1 MILYPNKN
9 LISNL
14 NEAFYSFLVRDIII
28 ARAMHVDGC
37 VTEKRKTSHITMAVA
52 GNRNNRPL

>member
-1 MILYPNKN
+1 
-9 LISNL
+9 
-14 NEAFYSFLVRDIII
+14 
-28 ARAMHVDGC
+28 MHVDGC